1 MLDLVGLT
9 DHVEAHWM
17 KINGVP
23 VTGFIQKLDD
33 IFLKILKIFTIMTSI
48 MAMQKL
54 LTVRLRALS
63 TRLIISNR

>member
-1 MLDLVGLT
+1 MLDPVDLT

-33 IFLKILKIFTIMTSI
+33 IFLKVLKISKIMPSI
-48 MAMQKL
+48 IAMQKF

-63 TRLIISNR
+63 TRLINSNR